1 MPLLRGD
8 ALVEDGWRRLADDA
22 PIPAVGA
29 ILLPLARLEAEA
41 EHLWHRPDGLGVE
54 LLPAEPVERLE
65 DWVARLELVA
75 LRFPAFNDG
84 RAFSAAR
91 ILRQRYRYRGEL
103 RATGEVLVDQRQFML
118 QCGFDSFEV
127 AAGRPLETW
136 RRARV
141 RMPLTYQVGYAEAL
155 GPAAQSVFRARHA
168 RPTALAAE

>member
-8 ALVEDGWRRLADDA
+8 EVVADRWRRVADDA
-22 PIPAVGA
+22 PIPAAGA
-29 ILLPLARLEAEA
+29 VLLPLARLELEA

-65 DWVARLELVA
+65 DWIPHLELVA

-91 ILRQRYRYRGEL
+91 ILRRRYGFVGEL

-127 AAGRPLETW
+127 AEGRPLDTW

-141 RMPLTYQVGYAEAL
+141 HMPLTYQIDYSEIL
-155 GPAAQSVFRARHA
+155 GPAALSVFRARHA
-168 RPTALAAE
+168 RPTAIAAE

>member
-8 ALVEDGWRRLADDA
+8 AVVADRWRRIADVE
-22 PIPAVGA
+22 PLPAAGA

-41 EHLWHRPDGLGVE
+41 EYLWHRPDGLGVE
-54 LLPAEPVERLE
+54 LLPDEPVERLE
-65 DWVARLELVA
+65 DWIEHLELIA
-75 LRFPAFNDG
+75 LRFPAFADG

-91 ILRQRYRYRGEL
+91 ILRQRYRFVGEL

-127 AAGRPLETW
+127 AEGRPLETW

-141 RMPLTYQVGYAEAL
+141 QMPLTYQVGYAEAL
-155 GPAAQSVFRARHA
+155 GPVALSVFRARHA
-168 RPTALAAE
+168 RPADIAAG